1 MGSPWRSGVRHHLR
15 GELPE
20 AAGQRSCPAPR
31 HRRLDDRGR
40 LRPDPRTARPRPDA
54 ARALHGGADRCAR
67 GAQTA
72 PFASSR
78 RTERGRVVRP
88 DRGRALH
95 RQPAPLVRSVEEDQG
110 AVAYGAR
117 WVVAGELMFIDRA
130 VVRVTAGTG
139 GSGASS
145 FARFKYKPK
154 GGPDGGDGGHGG
166 SVYVRGAANLAT
178 LLDYRYRTEWKAGRG
193 EHGKGKTQTGASAD
207 DLYLPVPPGTIVR
220 DADTGQPI
228 GEVLREGDTL
238 LVAQGGRG
246 GRGNA
251 RFATSTHQ
259 APREWEPGE
268 EGQDRQIEL
277 ALKLIADVGLLGEP
291 NAGKST
297 LLSVVSAARPKIAD
311 YPFTTLEPNLGVVA
325 LSGHRTFV
333 MADIPGI
340 IEGAHQGKG
349 LGLKFLQHVE
359 RTRVMAYL
367 VPLDAPDPQ
376 QVYQRLRDEVR
387 RYNEALAETPHV
399 LLLTKRDLLPT
410 ADQLPAVAAPEAA
423 GVLAISSAS
432 GAGLDEVKEFLWK
445 FVEAAKAVGGEAG
458 ESAEIVAD
466 APGYWEFMDDE

>member
-1 MGSPWRSGVRHHLR
+1 V
-15 GELPE
+15 
-20 AAGQRSCPAPR
+20 
-31 HRRLDDRGR
+31 
-40 LRPDPRTARPRPDA
+40 
-54 ARALHGGADRCAR
+54 ADGAR
-67 GAQTA
+67 GV
-72 PFASSR
+72 
-78 RTERGRVVRP
+78 G
-88 DRGRALH
+88 
-95 RQPAPLVRSVEEDQG
+95 
-110 AVAYGAR
+110 
-117 WVVAGELMFIDRA
+117 AGELMFIDRA
-130 VVRVTAGTG
+130 VVQVAAGTG

-166 SVYVRGAANLAT
+166 SVYVQGAANLAT
-178 LLDYRYRTEWKAGRG
+178 LLDYRYRTVWKAGRG

-220 DADTGQPI
+220 DADTGETL

-238 LVAQGGRG
+238 LVARGGRG

-251 RFATSTHQ
+251 RFATPTHQ

-268 EGQDRQIEL
+268 EGQERHIEL
-277 ALKLIADVGLLGEP
+277 VLKLIADVGLLGEP

-311 YPFTTLEPNLGVVA
+311 YPFTTLEPNLGVVP

-340 IEGAHQGKG
+340 IEGAHAGKG

-359 RTRVMAYL
+359 RTRVLAYL

-376 QVYQRLRDEVR
+376 QVYERLRDEVR
-387 RYNEALAETPHV
+387 RYSESLARTPHV
-399 LLLTKRDLLPT
+399 LLLTKRDLLP
-410 ADQLPAVAAPEAA
+410 ARDPLPTVAAPEAA
-423 GVLAISSAS
+423 GVLSVSSAA
-432 GAGLDEVKEFLWK
+432 GTGLDELKEFLWK
-445 FVEAAKAVGGEAG
+445 FVQEAKVAEGDMTD
-458 ESAEIVAD
+458 SAETVVD